1 MMPSTSGPSALI
13 LIADGTE
20 EMELYAVLVIAV
32 SDLFNIMT
40 ISTITYDTL
49 VRAGISCVS
58 AHVTSSL
65 PAAGDSNVSP
75 NILTCKGSRGIR
87 ILPDASFPQTKFSS
101 GVSFTLLDI
110 LYYVGELDMQDKYD
124 ILVIPG
130 GAQGAATI
138 SKSEAVQDLV
148 REFIKEDKIVGM
160 ICAGASSFLPSALYI
175 YPVYHIPH
183 RPGSLTALTSKL
195 PHQPLT
201 SHPSVKSELEKRKLF
216 PAPFNYPSLD

>member
-1 MMPSTSGPSALI
+1 MA
-13 LIADGTE
+13 
-20 EMELYAVLVIAV
+20 
-32 SDLFNIMT
+32 

-58 AHVTSSL
+58 AYVTSSL
-65 PAAGDSNVSP
+65 PAARDSNVSP
-75 NILTCKGSRGIR
+75 KMLVCKGSRGIR
-87 ILPDASFPQTKFSS
+87 ILPDASFPQTKCSS
-101 GVSFTLLDI
+101 G
-110 LYYVGELDMQDKYD
+110 EKYD

-160 ICAGASSFLPSALYI
+160 ICAG
-175 YPVYHIPH
+175 
-183 RPGSLTALTSKL
+183 SLTALTSKL

-201 SHPSVKSELEKRKLF
+201 SHPSVKSELEKHFAYSEDAVVVSGKLVTSRGPGTTFPFALTLISMLLGPEKRKEVAGPMCF
-216 PAPFNYPSLD
+216 PEGTPW

>member
-1 MMPSTSGPSALI
+1 MA
-13 LIADGTE
+13 
-20 EMELYAVLVIAV
+20 
-32 SDLFNIMT
+32 

-58 AHVTSSL
+58 AYVTSSL
-65 PAAGDSNVSP
+65 PAAVDSNVSP
-75 NILTCKGSRGIR
+75 KMLACKGSRGIR
-87 ILPDASFPQTKFSS
+87 IIPDTSFPQTKFSS

-110 LYYVGELDMQDKYD
+110 LYYVGELGMQDKYD

-175 YPVYHIPH
+175 
-183 RPGSLTALTSKL
+183 
-195 PHQPLT
+195 
-201 SHPSVKSELEKRKLF
+201 
-216 PAPFNYPSLD
+216 PSLSHTPPTRKSNSTHLKTAPSTTNLTPKCQIGAREAYVVPRAF